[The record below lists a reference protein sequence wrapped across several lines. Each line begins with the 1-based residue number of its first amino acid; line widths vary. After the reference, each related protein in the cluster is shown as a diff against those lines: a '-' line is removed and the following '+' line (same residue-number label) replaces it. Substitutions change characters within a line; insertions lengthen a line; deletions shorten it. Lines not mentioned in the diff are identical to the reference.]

1 MVVVVG
7 VVVGVVRAVLY
18 AFRTLACVK
27 KCTVNDEVLLHGK
40 NWILHYVYKMWGPG
54 NIRGGEGGLARRAH
68 RITNRVLPVARVERC
83 YALMTEYTL
92 VAYLQSVP
100 SPGQQST

>member
-1 MVVVVG
+1 MVSGGVG
-7 VVVGVVRAVLY
+7 GNFLVGAR
-18 AFRTLACVK
+18 
-27 KCTVNDEVLLHGK
+27 E
-40 NWILHYVYKMWGPG
+40 
-54 NIRGGEGGLARRAH
+54 GGGGGAGGGGGGGGGLARRAH

-83 YALMTEYTL
+83 HALMTEYTL